1 MIEKGGSGTTGS
13 PAGNAMNSTVLRVAA
28 GIFRGADAD

>member
-13 PAGNAMNSTVLRVAA
+13 PAGNAMNSTVLRVTDGVSRWA
-28 GIFRGADAD
+28 GAD